1 MKLIKIKSKGQ
12 AAMTDSLF
20 FLTIIVALC
29 VLLFKFSSTYGE
41 RIDLSINNLYFKEY
55 TNSSLKAIY
64 YADIPLDFDKNIN
77 NSIEIDYLITA
88 IKTDFLPDGK
98 IGFSDI
104 NSLTNTDDDR
114 DLAKYNLFHTVK
126 SLMHPLTNYDYI
138 YYINNATSPNVFF
151 YFMIKIN
158 EKVDYSGTTDIES
171 KYYLCD
177 PLSLNSVREV
187 VENANKIFSSSTPL
201 ILQKRSTTENEDIS
215 AISNITIW
223 PSAETIDEDLIT
235 EEIENLNCKEYI
247 E

>member
-29 VLLFKFSSTYGE
+29 VLLFKFSATYGE
-41 RIDLSINNLYFKEY
+41 RIDISINNLYFKEY

-64 YADIPLDFDKNIN
+64 YSDIPLDFDKNIN
-77 NSIEIDYLITA
+77 NSLEVDYLITA
-88 IKTDFLPDGK
+88 IKTDFLPDGR

-104 NSLTNTDDDR
+104 NKLDYQDVR

-126 SLMHPLTNYDYI
+126 SLMYPLTNYDYI
-138 YYINNATSPNVFF
+138 YYINNASTPNEFY

-158 EKVDYSGTTDIES
+158 EKDSSGDIES
-171 KYYLCD
+171 KYFLCD
-177 PLSLNSVREV
+177 PLSINNVRTI

-201 ILQKRSTTENEDIS
+201 ILKLSGDDSEDIS

-223 PSAETIDEDLIT
+223 PSTGAINSDLLND
-235 EEIENLNCKEYI
+235 IENLNCSEYV
-247 E
+247 ENN